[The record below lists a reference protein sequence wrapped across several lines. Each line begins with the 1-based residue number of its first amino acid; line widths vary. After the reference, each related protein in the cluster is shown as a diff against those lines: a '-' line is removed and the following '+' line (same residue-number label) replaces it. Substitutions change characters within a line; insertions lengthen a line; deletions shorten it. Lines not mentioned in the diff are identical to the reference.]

1 MRYKIINKIGFLIVP
16 ILFIAALVILY
27 HELKVYHLNDII
39 EDIKEINVYNIYIA
53 LLLTITGYLMM
64 TAYDF
69 LALRYINHPLP
80 YTKIGFASFIGYAF
94 SNNLGL
100 SIISGGSVRYRLYS
114 LWGLSAI
121 EITKIITFCAITLW
135 LGFFTLAGLV
145 FLLEPQIL
153 PAQLNFPFHSVHWL
167 GIFFLTLIAAFAFLT
182 IKIKKPVMIKDW
194 EFPIP
199 SFRMLLSQ
207 IVIASL
213 DWAIAGSVIYILLP
227 SINNFSYFNF
237 LFIFLAAQ
245 VAGIASQIPG
255 GLGVFET
262 VVILL
267 IPPEV
272 PRHQLIG
279 SLVVFRGIYYI
290 LPLLTATFL
299 LGIQEILQKWETIR
313 KFHQAF
319 SGWFAVMIPMAF
331 SLTTFL
337 SGVILLFSGVLPA
350 TKWRIAW
357 LKDFLPLPVMELSH
371 FLGSIIGV
379 TLLLLA
385 RGILKRID
393 SAYVLT
399 TVLLGA
405 GIVFSLMK
413 GFDYEEAIILSV
425 MLMAFLPCHRYFH
438 RRGSFISERF
448 SPGWIAA
455 VFLVLLCSTW
465 LGLFSFKHVNYSHDL
480 WWTFTFHGDAPR
492 FMRAM
497 AGVLG
502 VAIILMIWRFL
513 SPSYQKQPRTDQT
526 DIDRV
531 LPLIRASNATYANLA
546 LLGDKSFLFNQ
557 KGDAFIMYGVEG
569 RSWIAMG
576 DPVGPKDEW
585 PELIWRFRELCDRYD
600 GWTVFYE
607 VKPENLYLYLDIGL
621 SLLKLGEEGRVP
633 LKNYSLDGGS
643 NKNLRNTCNKLEKEG
658 YVCQIIPQGEVH
670 PFLNEFRDISDAWLK
685 NKNTR
690 EKGFSLGYFDEE
702 YLQYFPAGVIK
713 KEGRIAAFTN
723 LLIGAD
729 KKELSV
735 DLMRYHPGAS
745 NGLMDYL
752 FIHLMLWGKEQGY
765 ENFNLGMAPLSGF
778 YSHEFAPIWNR
789 IGALIFRHGEHFYN
803 LQGLRQYKEKFN
815 PTWEPKYLASPG
827 GLFIPRILANTASLI
842 SGSLKGLIA
851 R

>member
-1 MRYKIINKIGFLIVP
+1 MGTKLINKVVIFIVP
-16 ILFIAALVILY
+16 ALFLAALAILY
-27 HELKVYHLNDII
+27 HELRIYHVRDILENI
-39 EDIKEINVYNIYIA
+39 REISSYHVCLAI
-53 LLLTITGYLMM
+53 LLTITGYFLM
-64 TAYDF
+64 TGYDF
-69 LALRYINHPLP
+69 LALRYIDHPLP
-80 YTKIGFASFIGYAF
+80 YSKIGFASFIGYAF

-100 SIISGGSVRYRLYS
+100 SLISGGTVRYRFYS

-121 EITKIITFCAITLW
+121 EITEIITFCSLTLW
-135 LGFFTLAGLV
+135 LGFFTLAGIV
-145 FLLEPQIL
+145 FLMEPGIL
-153 PAQLNFPFHSVHWL
+153 TDQLNLPFHSVSSL
-167 GIFFLTLIAAFAFLT
+167 GLIFLALVAAFAFLT
-182 IKIKKPVMIKDW
+182 LIIKKPFEIKDW

-199 SFRMLLSQ
+199 SFRMALSQ
-207 IVIASL
+207 ITVASL

-227 SINNFSYFNF
+227 SIPGLSFFRF
-237 LFIFLAAQ
+237 LCIFLAAQ
-245 VAGIASQIPG
+245 IAGITSQIPG

-272 PRHQLIG
+272 PRHQLMG
-279 SLVVFRGIYYI
+279 SLLAFRGIYY
-290 LPLLTATFL
+290 LFPLVTAAFL
-299 LGIQEILQKWETIR
+299 LGVQEVFQRWETIR
-313 KFHQAF
+313 RFHQAF
-319 SGWFAVMIPMAF
+319 SGWIAVIIPMAF
-331 SLTTFL
+331 SLTTFM

-399 TVLLGA
+399 SVLLGA
-405 GIVFSLMK
+405 GIVFSLLK
-413 GFDYEEAIILSV
+413 GFDYEEAIILSA
-425 MLMAFLPCHRYFH
+425 MLLAFLPCRRYFH
-438 RRGSFISERF
+438 RKGSFISDRF

-465 LGLFSFKHVNYSHDL
+465 LGFFSFKHVTYSHDL

-497 AGVLG
+497 AGVIG
-502 VAIILMIWRFL
+502 VSIILMIWRLL
-513 SPSYQKQPRTDQT
+513 SPSSPKQSRAGQADMG
-526 DIDRV
+526 RV
-531 LPLIRASNATYANLA
+531 LPVVRASNATYANLA

-557 KGDAFIMYGVEG
+557 KGNAFIMYGREG

-576 DPVGPKDEW
+576 DPIGPREEW
-585 PELIWRFRELCDRYD
+585 PELIWRFREDCDRYD

-607 VKPENLYLYLDIGL
+607 VRAENLYLYLDIGL
-621 SLLKLGEEGRVP
+621 SILKLGEEGRVA
-633 LKNYSLDGGS
+633 LKDFSLDGGT
-643 NKNLRNTCNKLEKEG
+643 NKNLRYTSRKLEKEG
-658 YVCQIIPQGEVH
+658 YDFQIIPQEDVH
-670 PFLNEFRDISDAWLK
+670 SFLNEFGEISDAWLR

-690 EKGFSLGYFDEE
+690 EKGFSLGFFDKE
-702 YLQYFPAGVIK
+702 YLKCFPAGIIK

-723 LLIGAD
+723 ILIGAD

-745 NGLMDYL
+745 NGLMDFL
-752 FIHLMLWGKEQGY
+752 FIRLMLWGKEQGY
-765 ENFNLGMAPLSGF
+765 EYFNLGMAPLSGF
-778 YSHEFAPIWNR
+778 YTHEFAPTWNR

-815 PTWEPKYLASPG
+815 PVWEPKYLASPG